1 MTTLRPYLADSSSSP
16 LQIADAMRE
25 IVLESESGALLG
37 SEDELVA
44 QFGVS
49 RPTFRQAA
57 RILEAEGL
65 LAVRR
70 GVNGGLFARQPAA
83 AGVAKSVSVLL
94 RHRGVTFADVTRT
107 VHALMGE
114 LARQA
119 AAHPRK
125 AERAR
130 QAKAI
135 RAYVPSEDLT
145 EPQRVVVAGVQF
157 SQCVSELATNPV
169 VFVMLDILLDLL
181 SQQPDAPTMKGH
193 YGDLRSFHLAVAD
206 AIESGD
212 QVAVLV
218 QCSDFQRRLE
228 HWRI

>member
-1 MTTLRPYLADSSSSP
+1 VTALRPYPAESNSTS
-16 LQIADAMRE
+16 LQIAHSMRE
-25 IVLESESGALLG
+25 IILGSETGALLG
-37 SEDELVA
+37 SEDELIA
-44 QFGVS
+44 QFDVS
-49 RPTFRQAA
+49 RPTFRQAVKV
-57 RILEAEGL
+57 LEAEGL

-70 GVNGGLFARQPAA
+70 GVNGGLFAQHPATA
-83 AGVAKSVSVLL
+83 SVARSVSVLL

-114 LARQA
+114 MARQA

-135 RAYVPSEDLT
+135 RSYLPSEELS
-145 EPQRVVVAGVQF
+145 EPERVIASGFQF
-157 SQCVSELATNPV
+157 GECVSELATNPV

-193 YGDLRSFHLAVAD
+193 YDDLHSFHFAVAD

-218 QCSDFQRRLE
+218 HCSDFQRRLE
-228 HWRI
+228 RWQT